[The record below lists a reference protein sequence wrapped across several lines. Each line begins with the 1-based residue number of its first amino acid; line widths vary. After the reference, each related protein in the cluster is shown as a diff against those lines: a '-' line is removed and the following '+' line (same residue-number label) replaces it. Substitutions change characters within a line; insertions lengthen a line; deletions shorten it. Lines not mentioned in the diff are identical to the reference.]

1 MPMRSVTKAL
11 LHLHLCLKYR
21 EPGFT
26 LRLTCICELST
37 VLLQASSV
45 RLMVSMAST
54 ELWICVA
61 EGGTVVP
68 LSAFEPVVLAV
79 R

>member
-1 MPMRSVTKAL
+1 M
-11 LHLHLCLKYR
+11 
-21 EPGFT
+21 G
-26 LRLTCICELST
+26 LTCICEPST

-54 ELWICVA
+54 EVRICVVE
-61 EGGTVVP
+61 EGVVVT
-68 LSAFEPVVLAV
+68 LSVLGVVVLAE